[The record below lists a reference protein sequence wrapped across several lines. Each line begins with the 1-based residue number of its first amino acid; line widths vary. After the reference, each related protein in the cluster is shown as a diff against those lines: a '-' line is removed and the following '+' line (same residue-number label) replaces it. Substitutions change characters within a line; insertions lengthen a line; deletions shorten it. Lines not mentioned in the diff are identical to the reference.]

1 MASTYTKFAS
11 IWFWNTSM
19 TCSDSPLRMS
29 PWFTCT
35 HTRFFPMAL
44 DEQRRHH
51 RGVHAAGQ
59 RQQHLFVAHLLANGS
74 DLLVDERLGQLGGGD
89 AIHVVGANVFVH

>member
-1 MASTYTKFAS
+1 MHAHEVLPDGADEQ
-11 IWFWNTSM
+11 
-19 TCSDSPLRMS
+19 CSD
-29 PWFTCT
+29 
-35 HTRFFPMAL
+35 
-44 DEQRRHH
+44 H

>member
-19 TCSDSPLRMS
+19 TCSDSPLRIS

-44 DEQRRHH
+44 MSS
-51 RGVHAAGQ
+51 AATTEESTPPD
-59 RQQHLFVAHLLANGS
+59 AHLLANGGN
-74 DLLVDERLGQLGGGD
+74 LFVDERLCQLGGGD
-89 AIHVVGANVFVH
+89 ALHVVGANVLVH